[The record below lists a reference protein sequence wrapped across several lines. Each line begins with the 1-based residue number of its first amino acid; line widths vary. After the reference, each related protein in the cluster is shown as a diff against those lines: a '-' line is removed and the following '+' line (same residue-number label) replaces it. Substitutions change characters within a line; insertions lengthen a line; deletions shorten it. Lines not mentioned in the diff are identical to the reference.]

1 MEVDKFA
8 GSEFER
14 RSAAKAALKGRKTGS
29 LKYKFAGSEFERR
42 SAAKAALQGRGA
54 GSPA

>member
-1 MEVDKFA
+1 MEFDKFA